1 MRKTVLLYLITQRLL
16 TIFLLA
22 AALLPAAT
30 AGSKMPAPGALP
42 APPIGVATLLKPYT
56 DLRSLPQLSRNVVSL
71 ASSYDR
77 TGSNADF
84 GKFLRQDGDEAVMA
98 EMNGPGAIVRLW
110 SANPNGE
117 LKVYLDNSPTPVMD
131 VPFASIFKGA
141 APFTSPLSGFST
153 GGYYTYL
160 PVPYAHHCKI
170 VVTGSHDL
178 YYQVGFVT
186 FPKGT
191 AVRPFSLPLPPADQ
205 SAIDAVN
212 ASWATLATP
221 AAGLSGTARPFTI
234 APGATITAA
243 AIKGPGVITHLRLAL
258 PDTADTDIRRIILRA
273 YFDGHKTPDIQAPVG
288 DFFGNPVGRKPF
300 RSLFLGCTAD
310 GSFAADFPM
319 PFAHTARF
327 TLESRETS
335 PKKVFFRAEVS
346 KAAFDP
352 SREGYFHAVWRQET
366 TRYGAAHPWIQAAGQ
381 RGRFVGVVQDMAGT
395 HGIGFLEG
403 DDQFRV
409 DAQTWTPAPLYPT
422 TVIGP
427 WNGTGTEDCFNS
439 AWYFDYGPNSL
450 PMNGLLEDWSSGL
463 IVTYRWFV
471 NDAPTFQTSIDG
483 QLEHGGLNDSQGEVY
498 SSVSFW
504 YSNGPVQAKVTLPAA
519 ENLDSPRVFVPQF
532 FVLNALEGEALKP
545 TITGGV
551 AENQWLGAGWS
562 SENQLWWRGAA
573 VGDALT
579 VTVTPPAA
587 GTYELYGFLTKA
599 VDYGQVTFRIN
610 GTPVGGIVDSYA
622 PALTKPAAT
631 DIGLVTLPAGP
642 STLVVTIAGK
652 NSAATGTLFGL
663 DCLVFSPPG
672 APAPEMVCR
681 PR

>member
-1 MRKTVLLYLITQRLL
+1 MHKRALPRRSTQLLLVCFLFL
-16 TIFLLA
+16 T
-22 AALLPAAT
+22 LLPAALAD
-30 AGSKMPAPGALP
+30 AGTPL
-42 APPIGVATLLKPYT
+42 GVAALLKPYT
-56 DLRSLPQLSRNVVSL
+56 DLRSLPQLSKNVVSL

-77 TGSNADF
+77 TGGNADF

-98 EMNGPGAIVRLW
+98 EMDGPGAIVRLW

-117 LKVYLDNSPTPVMD
+117 LRIYLDNSPTPVMD
-131 VPFASIFKGA
+131 VPFASISKGA

-153 GGYYTYL
+153 GGAYTYL
-160 PVPYAHHCKI
+160 PVPYARHCKV

-205 SAIDAVN
+205 SAVDAVN
-212 ASWATLATP
+212 ASWAAFATP
-221 AAGLSGTARPFTI
+221 PLSLPGLVRPFTI

-243 AIKGPGVITHLRLAL
+243 VLKGPGVVTHLRLAL
-258 PDTADTDIRRIILRA
+258 PDTADTDVRRIILRA

-300 RSLFLGCTAD
+300 RSLFLGCAAD
-310 GSFAADFPM
+310 GAFVADFQM
-319 PFAHTARF
+319 PFARTARF
-327 TLESRETS
+327 TLESRETG
-335 PKKVFFRAEVS
+335 PKKAFFSTDFS
-346 KAAFDP
+346 KASFDP
-352 SREGYFHAVWRQET
+352 GREGYFHAAWRQET
-366 TRYGAAHPWIQAAGQ
+366 TRPGAAYQWIQTAGQ

-395 HGIGFLEG
+395 HGLGFLEG

-409 DAQTWTPAPLYPT
+409 DAQTWIPAPLYPM

-439 AWYFDYGPNSL
+439 AGYFDHGPNAL
-450 PMNGLLEDWSSGL
+450 PMNGLLEDFGSGL
-463 IVTYRWFV
+463 ITAYRWFV
-471 NDAPTFQTSIDG
+471 NDAPTFQFSIEG
-483 QLEHGGLNDSQGEVY
+483 RLEHGGLNDSSGEVY

-504 YSNGPVQAKVTLPAA
+504 YSDGPAPARISLSPS
-519 ENLDSPRVFVPQF
+519 ENLNSPRVIVPQF
-532 FVLNALEGEALKP
+532 FVPNAIEGESLRPA
-545 TITGGV
+545 ITSGV

-573 VGDALT
+573 AGDTLT
-579 VTVTPPAA
+579 ASVTPPAA

-599 VDYGQVTFRIN
+599 RDYGQVSVRIN
-610 GTPVGGIVDSYA
+610 GTPVGGIQDCYA
-622 PALTKPAAT
+622 PALTRPAAT
-631 DIGLVTLPAGP
+631 DIGPVTLPAGP
-642 STLVVTIAGK
+642 STLIVTIAGK

-663 DCLVFSPPG
+663 DCLVFNPPG
-672 APAPEMVCR
+672 ARAPEMVCR